1 MPYVEEKVRVAIEP
15 NTGRPAATEGE
26 LNFQITRLL
35 IKYAEAKGLSYSTIN
50 DILGALDGAGKEF
63 YRRIAVP
70 YEEGKLA
77 LNGDVYEQ
85 LSGGI
90 HEEVDRSSGGDG
102 GDRAPRLG

>member
-1 MPYVEEKVRVAIEP
+1 MPYVEEGVRVAIEP

-63 YRRIAVP
+63 YDRVGST
-70 YEEGKLA
+70 YEERKLRD
-77 LNGDVYEQ
+77 NGDVGYDRLLASLEP
-85 LSGGI
+85 
-90 HEEVDRSSGGDG
+90 EVT
-102 GDRAPRLG
+102 